1 VLTLPINN
9 ISYAVI
15 VMDKNYDPFKYSS
28 DRLED
33 VAEQISD
40 VLRCP
45 ITIEDVNHRLLAY
58 STHSDSTD
66 PARIS
71 TIIGRRVPEKVI
83 NSLWKDGTIPSL
95 LKSKDPIHV
104 KNIKEVGLGNR
115 VAISIWK
122 NNEVLGF
129 IWALEVNKSLTDND
143 LEMLKKAAKAVQN
156 KLLSLQK
163 GKMKKEERE
172 QEFFWKLL
180 TGNTHENDDLA
191 DGFYQINKTMPSL
204 YSIVLFRFTKPIT
217 EKREKQL
224 NYLLETT
231 QLVQICLT
239 TIDYNELILLV
250 SPNRE
255 QPLNQIKQFLKSMKK
270 QMQQRYNIDRVAM
283 SIGGIY
289 QDISSVHISYKE
301 ALSVLK
307 VKERFVSEAES
318 LLSFS
323 ELGIYQYLDVL
334 AEKRKHDRY
343 INYPLAQL
351 ERYDNEHHSNMV
363 ETLETFIDFDSNV
376 KVAAKKLNVHVNTL
390 NYRLKRIQE
399 ITGLNLKNIN
409 EKFTILLEIKLR
421 NMDL

>member
-1 VLTLPINN
+1 
-9 ISYAVI
+9 
-15 VMDKNYDPFKYSS
+15 MDKSYDPFKYSS
-28 DRLED
+28 DSLED

-40 VLRCP
+40 VLKCP

-83 NSLWKDGTIPSL
+83 HSLWKDGTIPAL
-95 LKSKDPIHV
+95 LKSQEPIHV

-129 IWALEVNKSLTDND
+129 IWAQEINKSLTSNELD
-143 LEMLKKAAKAVQN
+143 LLKKAANAVQN
-156 KLLSLQK
+156 KLLYLQK

-180 TGNTHENDDLA
+180 TGNTLRHDDMA
-191 DGFYQINKTMPSL
+191 DGFYQLNKTMPPI
-204 YSIVLFRFTKPIT
+204 YSVVLFRFTKPIT
-217 EKREKQL
+217 EKMEKQL

-231 QLVQICLT
+231 QLVHICLV

-250 SPNRE
+250 SPKEE
-255 QPLNQIKQFLKSMKK
+255 QPLNQIKQFLRVMEK
-270 QMQQRYNIDRVAM
+270 QMVQRYNIEHFAM

-289 QDISSVHISYKE
+289 SDISSVHIAYKE
-301 ALSVLK
+301 ALAVLK
-307 VKERFVSEAES
+307 VKERYLSDAEH
-318 LLSFS
+318 LMSFS

-334 AEKRKHDRY
+334 AEKRKHNRSP
-343 INYPLAQL
+343 NYPLSQL
-351 ERYDNEHHSNMV
+351 EKYDNEHHSNLI
-363 ETLETFIDFDSNV
+363 ETLETFIDSDSNV
-376 KVAAKKLNVHVNTL
+376 KTAAKQLNVHVNTL
-390 NYRLKRIQE
+390 SYRLKRIQE
-399 ITGLNLKNIN
+399 ITGLDLKNVN
-409 EKFTILLEIKLR
+409 EKFSILLEIKIR
-421 NMDL
+421 NMGL

>member
-1 VLTLPINN
+1 
-9 ISYAVI
+9 
-15 VMDKNYDPFKYSS
+15 MDKSYDPFKYSS

-40 VLRCP
+40 VLKCP

-83 NSLWKDGTIPSL
+83 HSLWKDGTIPAL
-95 LKSKDPIHV
+95 LKSEEPIKV

-129 IWALEVNKSLTDND
+129 IWALEINKSLAFED
-143 LEMLKKAAKAVQN
+143 LDLLKKAAKAVQN
-156 KLLSLQK
+156 KLLYLQK

-180 TGNTHENDDLA
+180 TGNAHEQNDVA
-191 DGFYQINKTMPSL
+191 DGFYQLNKRMPSL
-204 YSIVLFRFTKPIT
+204 YSVVLFRFTKPIT

-231 QLVQICLT
+231 QLVQISLV

-250 SPNRE
+250 SPKEE
-255 QPLNQIKQFLKSMKK
+255 QPLNQIKQFIRMMEN
-270 QMQQRYNIDRVAM
+270 QMSQRY
-283 SIGGIY
+283 SIERFSIGVGGIY
-289 QDISSVHISYKE
+289 SDITSVHVAYKE
-301 ALSVLK
+301 AQSVLK
-307 VKERFVSEAES
+307 VKERYLSEAEH
-318 LLSFS
+318 LISFS
-323 ELGIYQYLDVL
+323 ELGIYQYLDIL

-343 INYPLAQL
+343 PNYPLSQL
-351 ERYDNEHHSNMV
+351 EKYDNEHHSNLI
-363 ETLETFIDFDSNV
+363 ETLETFIDLDSNV
-376 KVAAKKLNVHVNTL
+376 KIAAKQLNVHVNTL

-399 ITGLNLKNIN
+399 ITGLNLKNVN

-421 NMDL
+421 SMDL

>member
-1 VLTLPINN
+1 
-9 ISYAVI
+9 
-15 VMDKNYDPFKYSS
+15 MDKSYDPFKYSS
-28 DRLED
+28 DSLED

-40 VLRCP
+40 VLKCP

-83 NSLWKDGTIPSL
+83 HSLWKDGTIPAL
-95 LKSKDPIHV
+95 LKSQEPIHV

-129 IWALEVNKSLTDND
+129 IWAQEINKSLTSNELD
-143 LEMLKKAAKAVQN
+143 LLKKAANAVQN
-156 KLLSLQK
+156 KLLYLQK

-180 TGNTHENDDLA
+180 TGNTLRHDDMA
-191 DGFYQINKTMPSL
+191 DGFYQLNKTMPPI
-204 YSIVLFRFTKPIT
+204 YSVVLFRFTKPIT
-217 EKREKQL
+217 EKMEKQL

-231 QLVQICLT
+231 QLVHICLV

-250 SPNRE
+250 SPKEE
-255 QPLNQIKQFLKSMKK
+255 QPLNQIKQFLRVMEK
-270 QMQQRYNIDRVAM
+270 QMMQRYNIEHFAM

-289 QDISSVHISYKE
+289 SDISSVHIAYKE
-301 ALSVLK
+301 ALAVLK
-307 VKERFVSEAES
+307 VKERYLSDAEH
-318 LLSFS
+318 LMSFS

-334 AEKRKHDRY
+334 AEKRKHNRSP
-343 INYPLAQL
+343 NYPLSQL
-351 ERYDNEHHSNMV
+351 EKYDNEHHSNLI
-363 ETLETFIDFDSNV
+363 ETLETFIDSDSNV
-376 KVAAKKLNVHVNTL
+376 KTAAKQLNVHVNTL

-399 ITGLNLKNIN
+399 ITGLDLKNVN
-409 EKFTILLEIKLR
+409 EKFSILLEIKIR
-421 NMDL
+421 NMGL